1 MAKVTS
7 FLARILTLVL
17 FAFSWTRVAVGR
29 ILPFSHSAEHPPTA
43 KVFALTEA
51 EWSELRAGRDV
62 ASQEKSEPKGADTQ
76 QDKSKNDSEAKDSSK
91 PEDKKDQAKGANC
104 DKAAPKTGEDK
115 GSPSGE
121 DKTKDAPKP
130 GECEQGPGGGDGD
143 MGGTGG

>member
-7 FLARILTLVL
+7 VLARILTLVL
-17 FAFSWTRVAVGR
+17 FAFSWTRVAVSR
-29 ILPFSHSAEHPPTA
+29 ILPVSPPAEQPPAA

-62 ASQEKSEPKGADTQ
+62 AGQEKSGPKSADTQ
-76 QDKSKNDSEAKDSSK
+76 QDRSKGGNEPKDSSK
-91 PEDKKDQAKGANC
+91 TEDKKDQAKGANC
-104 DKAAPKTGEDK
+104 DKAAPKSGEEK

-121 DKTKDAPKP
+121 EKKDTPKP

-143 MGGTGG
+143 MGGGGG